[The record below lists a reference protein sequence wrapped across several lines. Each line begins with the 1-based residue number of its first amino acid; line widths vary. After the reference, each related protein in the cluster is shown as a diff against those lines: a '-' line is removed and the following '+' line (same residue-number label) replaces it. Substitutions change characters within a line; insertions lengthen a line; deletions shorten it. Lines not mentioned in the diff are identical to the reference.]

1 VVAVDKAQTLQSGRR
16 RSNATGPLQSRNQ
29 GTNIDTAHK
38 ATQGAHGAL
47 AGLAF
52 SVMEGLHQLGVAAI
66 PRLSDLDECSA
77 VCSRNTGILKLLMNK
92 NMQQKAFFAFI
103 QQSVISA

>member
-1 VVAVDKAQTLQSGRR
+1 
-16 RSNATGPLQSRNQ
+16 
-29 GTNIDTAHK
+29 
-38 ATQGAHGAL
+38 
-47 AGLAF
+47 
-52 SVMEGLHQLGVAAI
+52 MEGLHQLGVAAI